1 MIFKVM
7 ELDRIT
13 EVLSMGLQE
22 EEEASKGE

>member
-22 EEEASKGE
+22 EREVSKGE